1 MKPHIPLVVAIVIQT
16 FAPQATIAQA
26 TRPAVVHSD
35 SLTIERIFDSRDFA
49 TARFGPARWLE
60 NGDAYTTVENDG
72 KDIVRYS
79 TATGERKVLVSA
91 PFVISDYEWSPDGK
105 RVLLFT
111 NTRRVWRYN
120 TRGDYWVLDRAS
132 GKLKQLGG
140 DAPESSLMFARFSP
154 DGSRVA
160 YVRAN
165 DLYVEDLAS
174 GKITPLTTDG
184 SDTIINGTS
193 DWVYEEELDLR
204 NAYRWSPDGKS
215 IAYWQFDASGVR
227 DYLLVNTTDSL
238 YPIIKRIPYP
248 KAGTTNSAV
257 RVGVVSSDGGAT
269 RWMKVPGDPRNHY
282 IARMDWAANSQELVI
297 QQLDRLQHTDL
308 VLLANAQTGAVR
320 TALTEHDSAWVD
332 VVDDLAWLRDG
343 KEFLWVSERDGWRH
357 AYIVP
362 RDGGE
367 PRLVTHGDFD
377 IESVQGVNESGGW
390 LYYIASPT
398 NATQRFL
405 YRSRLDGSGK
415 PQRLTPAGARGTH
428 SYQISPD
435 FRWAFH
441 TMSTAET
448 PPVTDLVSLPDHKS
462 RRVFVDNASARDAFA
477 ALHLPPKEFFK
488 VDIGQGVNLDGWLI
502 KPADF
507 DSTRHYPILVYVYGE
522 PASTTVRDSW
532 GGSRDLWFH
541 MLANEGYLVT
551 SFDNRGTPSLKGRDW
566 RKIIYGSVGVLAS
579 RDQAAALRALS
590 RTRSYIDST
599 RVGVWGWSG
608 GGSMTLNLMFRS
620 PELYK
625 VGMSV
630 ASVPDQRLYDSIY
643 QERYM
648 GLPST
653 NADGY
658 RRGSPINFAEGLRG
672 KLLIVHG
679 SGDDNVHF
687 QGFERL
693 TNRLVALGK
702 KFDMMVYPNR
712 SHCICEG
719 EGTTVHLYHLLTRY
733 LTTNLPAGGKVAEE
747 SAEDR

>member
-1 MKPHIPLVVAIVIQT
+1 MKKHTLLAAAIVVQAI
-16 FAPQATIAQA
+16 APHTIIAQQSASSPAAHAAA
-26 TRPAVVHSD
+26 TRAD
-35 SLTIERIFDSRDFA
+35 GLTIERIFDSRDFA
-49 TARFGPARWLE
+49 TERFGPARWLE
-60 NGDAYTTVENDG
+60 NGAAYTTVENGG
-72 KDIVRYS
+72 KDIVRYA

-91 PFVISDYEWSPDGK
+91 PFAISNYEWSSDGN

-132 GKLKQLGG
+132 GKLKKLGG
-140 DAPESSLMFARFSP
+140 DASESSLMFAHFSP
-154 DGSRVA
+154 DGSRAA

-165 DLYVEDLAS
+165 NIYVEDLAS
-174 GKITPLTTDG
+174 GKITALTTDG

-204 NAYRWSPDGKS
+204 DAYRWSPDGKS
-215 IAYWQFDASGVR
+215 IAYWQFDASGVH

-238 YPIIKRIPYP
+238 YPVITRIPYP
-248 KAGTTNSAV
+248 KVGTTNSAV
-257 RVGVVSSDGGAT
+257 RVGVVSTDGGAT

-282 IARMDWAANSQELVI
+282 IAWMYWAANSRELAI
-297 QQLDRLQHTDL
+297 QQLDRLQHTNSL
-308 VLLANAQTGAVR
+308 MLADASTGAVR
-320 TALTEHDSAWVD
+320 APLVERDSAWVE
-332 VVDDLAWLRDG
+332 VVDDLIWLGGG
-343 KEFLWVSERDGWRH
+343 KEFLWLSERDGWRH
-357 AYIVP
+357 AYVVS
-362 RDGGE
+362 RDGSRQ
-367 PRLVTHGDFD
+367 RLVTKGAFDF
-377 IESVQGVNESGGW
+377 ESVQGVDERGGW

-405 YRSRLDGSGK
+405 YRSRLDGKGT
-415 PQRLTPAGARGTH
+415 PERLTPVGAGGTH
-428 SYQISPD
+428 GYQLSPD

-441 TMSTAET
+441 TMSTADT
-448 PPVTDLVSLPDHKS
+448 PPVTDLVSLPDHRS
-462 RRVFVDNASARDAFA
+462 RRVFVDNARVRDAVA
-477 ALHLPPKEFFK
+477 SLQLPKKDFVQ
-488 VDIGQGVNLDGWLI
+488 VDIGQGVKLDGWLI
-502 KPADF
+502 KPTDF
-507 DSTRHYPILVYVYGE
+507 DSTRHYPLLVYVYGE

-541 MLANEGYLVT
+541 MLADQGYIVA

-566 RKIIYGSVGVLAS
+566 RKIIYGSVGELAS
-579 RDQAAALRALS
+579 RDQAAAVRSLA
-590 RTRSYIDST
+590 RTRSYVDST

-630 ASVPDQRLYDSIY
+630 ASVPDQRLYDTIY

-648 GLPST
+648 GLPTS

-693 TNRLVALGK
+693 TNRLVELGK
-702 KFDMMVYPNR
+702 SFDMMVYPNR

-719 EGTTVHLYHLLTRY
+719 PGTTVSLYHLLTRY
-733 LTTNLPAGGKVAEE
+733 LTTNLPAGG
-747 SAEDR
+747 R

>member
-1 MKPHIPLVVAIVIQT
+1 MKQHVLLLVALVVQ
-16 FAPQATIAQA
+16 TIAPHA
-26 TRPAVVHSD
+26 TTAQDARAGAARSD
-35 SLTIERIFDSRDFA
+35 GLTIERIFDSRDFA

-60 NGDAYTTVENDG
+60 NGNAYTTVENG
-72 KDIVRYS
+72 RKDIVRYS

-91 PFVISDYEWSPDGK
+91 PFAISEYEWSSDGN

-111 NTRRVWRYN
+111 NTRRVWRYD
-120 TRGDYWVLDRAS
+120 TRGDYWVLDRSS
-132 GKLKQLGG
+132 GKLKKLGG
-140 DAPESSLMFARFSP
+140 DAPEASLMFARFSP

-160 YVRAN
+160 YVRSN
-165 DLYVEDLAS
+165 DIYVEDLGT
-174 GKITPLTTDG
+174 GKITALTTDG
-184 SDTIINGTS
+184 SETIINGTS

-257 RVGVVSSDGGAT
+257 RVGVVSAGGGPT

-282 IARMDWAANSQELVI
+282 VAWMDWAADSRELAI
-297 QQLDRLQHTDL
+297 QQLDRLQHTDRL
-308 VLLANAQTGAVR
+308 LLADAGTGAVR
-320 TALTEHDSAWVD
+320 TALTERDSAWVE
-332 VVDDLAWLRDG
+332 VVDDLTWFEGG
-343 KEFLWVSERDGWRH
+343 KEFLWLSERDGWRH
-357 AYIVP
+357 AYVVA
-362 RDGGE
+362 RDGSRQ
-367 PRLVTHGDFD
+367 RLVTKGSFD
-377 IESVQGVNESGGW
+377 LESVQGVDERGGW

-405 YRSRLDGSGK
+405 YRSRLDGSGT
-415 PQRLTPAGARGTH
+415 PERLTPANAGGTH
-428 SYQISPD
+428 GYQISPD

-441 TMSTAET
+441 TMSTADT
-448 PPVTDLVSLPDHKS
+448 PPVTDLVSLPDHRS
-462 RRVFVDNASARDAFA
+462 RRVFVDNARVRDAVA
-477 ALHLPPKEFFK
+477 ALDLPPKSFLQVE
-488 VDIGQGVNLDGWLI
+488 IGQGVKLDGWMI
-502 KPADF
+502 RPADF
-507 DSTRHYPILVYVYGE
+507 DSTRHYPLLIYVYGE

-541 MLANEGYLVT
+541 MLADEGYIVA

-566 RKIIYGSVGVLAS
+566 RKIIYGAVGELAS
-579 RDQAAALRALS
+579 RDQAAAVRALA
-590 RTRSYIDST
+590 RTHPYVDST

-608 GGSMTLNLMFRS
+608 GGSMTLNLMFRA

-630 ASVPDQRLYDSIY
+630 ASVPDQRLYDTIY

-648 GLPST
+648 GLPTS

-693 TNRLVALGK
+693 TNRLVELGK
-702 KFDMMVYPNR
+702 TFDMMVYPNR

-733 LTTNLPAGGKVAEE
+733 LETNLPAGG
-747 SAEDR
+747 R

>member
-1 MKPHIPLVVAIVIQT
+1 MKQNTLLIAAIVVQAI
-16 FAPQATIAQA
+16 APCATIAQTPRA
-26 TRPAVVHSD
+26 AAPRASD
-35 SLTIERIFDSRDFA
+35 LTIERIFDSGDFA
-49 TARFGPARWLE
+49 TDRFGPARWLE
-60 NGDAYTTVENDG
+60 NGAAYTTVENRG

-91 PFVISDYEWSPDGK
+91 PFAVADYEWSSDGK
-105 RVLLFT
+105 RILLFT

-132 GKLKQLGG
+132 GKMKQLGG
-140 DAPESSLMFARFSP
+140 DAAEASLMFARFSP

-165 DLYVEDLAS
+165 NIYVEDLRS
-174 GKITPLTTDG
+174 GKITALTTDG

-215 IAYWQFDASGVR
+215 IAYWHFDASGVR

-238 YPIIKRIPYP
+238 YPTIERIPYP
-248 KAGTTNSAV
+248 KVGTTNSAV
-257 RVGVVSSDGGAT
+257 TVGVVSADGGPT
-269 RWMKVPGDPRNHY
+269 RWMKLPGDPRNHY
-282 IARMDWAANSQELVI
+282 VAWMDWAADSRELAI
-297 QQLDRLQHTDL
+297 QQLDRLQQVNTFI
-308 VLLANAQTGAVR
+308 LADASTGAVR
-320 TALTEHDSAWVD
+320 AALTERDSAWVE
-332 VVDDLAWLRDG
+332 VVDDLTWLDG
-343 KEFLWVSERDGWRH
+343 GKSFLWLSEGDGWRH
-357 AYIVP
+357 AYVVS
-362 RDGGE
+362 RDGGKK
-367 PRLVTHGDFD
+367 RLVTSGAFD
-377 IESVQGVNESGGW
+377 LESVQGVDERGGW

-405 YRSRLDGSGK
+405 YRSRLDGSGA
-415 PQRLTPAGARGTH
+415 PQRLTPASAGGTH
-428 SYQISPD
+428 GYQLAPD

-441 TMSTAET
+441 TVSTADT
-448 PPVTDLVSLPDHKS
+448 PPVTDLVSLPDHQS
-462 RRVFVDNASARDAFA
+462 RRVFVDNARARDAVA
-477 ALHLPPKEFFK
+477 ALHLPPKTFLQ
-488 VDIGQGVNLDGWLI
+488 VDAGQGVKLDGWLI

-507 DSTRHYPILVYVYGE
+507 DSSKSYPLLVYVYGE

-541 MLANEGYLVT
+541 MLANDGYLVA
-551 SFDNRGTPSLKGRDW
+551 SFDNRGTPSLKGRDG
-566 RKIIYGSVGVLAS
+566 RKIIYGSVGELAS
-579 RDQAAALRALS
+579 RDQAAAV
-590 RTRSYIDST
+590 RTLARTHSYVDST

-630 ASVPDQRLYDSIY
+630 ASVPDQRLYDTIY

-648 GLPST
+648 GLPTS

-693 TNRLVALGK
+693 TNRLVELGK
-702 KFDMMVYPNR
+702 EFDMMVYPNR

-719 EGTTVHLYHLLTRY
+719 EGTAVHLYHLLTRY
-733 LTTNLPAGGKVAEE
+733 LTTNLPAGG
-747 SAEDR
+747 R

>member
-1 MKPHIPLVVAIVIQT
+1 MMQRILSAVTLLVLTLVPA
-16 FAPQATIAQA
+16 AARAQS
-26 TRPAVVHSD
+26 T
-35 SLTIERIFDSRDFA
+35 LTIERIFASRDF
-49 TARFGPARWLE
+49 TPERFGPARWLE
-60 NGDAYTTVENDG
+60 NGAAYTTVENDG
-72 KDIVRYS
+72 KDIVRYA
-79 TATGERKVLVSA
+79 TATGARSVLVSA
-91 PFVISDYEWSPDGK
+91 PFQIDDYEWSPDGQ

-111 NTRRVWRYN
+111 NTKRVWRYN
-120 TRGDYWVLDRAS
+120 TRGDYWVLDRTS
-132 GKLKQLGG
+132 GKLTKLGG

-154 DGSRVA
+154 DGSRVG

-165 DLYVEDLAS
+165 DIYVEDLAS
-174 GKITPLTTDG
+174 GRITALTTDG
-184 SDTIINGTS
+184 SETIINGTS

-204 NAYRWSPDGKS
+204 NAWRWSPDGRS

-238 YPIIKRIPYP
+238 YPTIKRIPYP

-257 RVGVVSSDGGAT
+257 RVGVVSADGGAT
-269 RWMKVPGDPRNHY
+269 RWMSIPGDPRNHY
-282 IARMDWAANSQELVI
+282 IAWMEWAATSRELAI

-308 VLLANAQTGAVR
+308 LLLADAGTGAVR
-320 TALTEHDSAWVD
+320 TALTERDSAWVE
-332 VVDDLAWLRDG
+332 VVDDLTWLKSG
-343 KEFLWVSERDGWRH
+343 KEFLWLSERDGWRH
-357 AYIVP
+357 AYVVA
-362 RDGGE
+362 RDGGTQ
-367 PRLVTHGDFD
+367 RLVTKGDFD
-377 IESVQGVNESGGW
+377 LESVQGVDERGGW

-415 PQRLTPAGARGTH
+415 AERLTPADARGTH
-428 SYQISPD
+428 GYQISPD

-441 TMSTAET
+441 TMSTADT
-448 PPVTDLVSLPDHKS
+448 PPAVDLVSLPDHRS
-462 RRVFVDNASARDAFA
+462 RRTFVDNAGVREAVAKLD
-477 ALHLPPKEFFK
+477 LPPKRFVH
-488 VDIGQGVNLDGWLI
+488 VDAGDGVTLDGWMIL
-502 KPADF
+502 PAGF
-507 DSTRHYPILVYVYGE
+507 DSTKSYPLLVYVYGE

-541 MLANEGYLVT
+541 MLADSGYIVA
-551 SFDNRGTPSLKGRDW
+551 SFDNRGTPSLKGRAW
-566 RKIIYGSVGVLAS
+566 RKVIYGAVGVLAS
-579 RDQAAALRALS
+579 REQSAAV
-590 RTRSYIDST
+590 RSLARMHSYVDST

-630 ASVPDQRLYDSIY
+630 ASVPDQRLYDTIY

-693 TNRLVALGK
+693 TNRLVQLGK
-702 KFDMMVYPNR
+702 EFDMMVYPNR

-733 LTTNLPAGGKVAEE
+733 LTTNL
-747 SAEDR
+747 RR

>member
-1 MKPHIPLVVAIVIQT
+1 MPRLSPRTLLLATLIGGSAPVVASAQT
-16 FAPQATIAQA
+16 AITAQA
-26 TRPAVVHSD
+26 PRPTASHSD

-60 NGDAYTTVENDG
+60 NGNAYTTVENGG
-72 KDIVRYS
+72 KEIVRYS
-79 TATGERKVLVSA
+79 TASGERKVLVSA
-91 PFVISDYEWSPDGK
+91 PFAISDYEWSSDGK

-120 TRGDYWVLDRAS
+120 TRGDYWVLDRAT
-132 GKLKQLGG
+132 GKLEQLGG
-140 DAPESSLMFARFSP
+140 DVPEASLMFARFSP

-165 DLYVEDLAS
+165 NIYVEDLAT
-174 GKITPLTTDG
+174 GKITPLTSDG

-248 KAGTTNSAV
+248 KAGTTNSAA
-257 RVGVVSSDGGAT
+257 RVGVVSTAGGPT
-269 RWMKVPGDPRNHY
+269 LWMKVPGDPRNHY
-282 IARMDWAANSQELVI
+282 IAWMDWAADSRDLAI
-297 QQLDRLQHTDL
+297 QQLDRLQHTNKL
-308 VLLANAQTGAVR
+308 LLADAHTGAVR
-320 TALTEHDSAWVD
+320 TTLTERDSAWVE
-332 VVDDLAWLRDG
+332 VVDDLTWFGGG
-343 KEFLWVSERDGWRH
+343 KEFLWLSERDGWRH
-357 AYIVP
+357 AYLVS
-362 RDGGE
+362 RDGSRQR
-367 PRLVTHGDFD
+367 PVTKGAFD
-377 IESVQGVNESGGW
+377 LESVQGVDERGGW

-405 YRSRLDGSGK
+405 YRSRLDGSGT
-415 PQRLTPAGARGTH
+415 PQRLTPADAGGTH
-428 SYQISPD
+428 SYQLSPD

-441 TMSTAET
+441 TMSTADT
-448 PPVTDLVSLPDHKS
+448 PPVTDLVSLPDHRS
-462 RRVFVDNASARDAFA
+462 RRVFVDNAHVRDAVA
-477 ALHLPPKEFFK
+477 ALKLPPKSFLQ
-488 VDIGQGVNLDGWLI
+488 VDIGQGVKLDGWLI
-502 KPADF
+502 RPADF
-507 DSTRHYPILVYVYGE
+507 DSTRQYPLLVYVYGE

-541 MLANEGYLVT
+541 MLADEGYLVA

-579 RDQAAALRALS
+579 SDQAAAVRALA
-590 RTRSYIDST
+590 RTHPYVDST

-630 ASVPDQRLYDSIY
+630 ASVPDQRLYDTIY

-648 GLPST
+648 GLPTS

-672 KLLIVHG
+672 RLLVVHG

-733 LTTNLPAGGKVAEE
+733 LTTNLPAGG
-747 SAEDR
+747 R

>member
-1 MKPHIPLVVAIVIQT
+1 MKQNTLLIAAIVVQAI
-16 FAPQATIAQA
+16 APCATIAQTPRA
-26 TRPAVVHSD
+26 AAPRASD
-35 SLTIERIFDSRDFA
+35 LTIERIFDSGDFA
-49 TARFGPARWLE
+49 TDRFGPARWLE
-60 NGDAYTTVENDG
+60 NGAAYTTVENRG

-91 PFVISDYEWSPDGK
+91 PFAVADYEWSSDGK

-111 NTRRVWRYN
+111 NTKRVWRYN

-132 GKLKQLGG
+132 GKMKQLGG
-140 DAPESSLMFARFSP
+140 DAAEASLMFARFSP

-165 DLYVEDLAS
+165 NIYVEDLRS
-174 GKITPLTTDG
+174 GKITALTTDG

-215 IAYWQFDASGVR
+215 IAYWHFDASGVR

-238 YPIIKRIPYP
+238 YPTIERIPYP
-248 KAGTTNSAV
+248 KVGTTNSAV
-257 RVGVVSSDGGAT
+257 TVGVVSADGGPT
-269 RWMKVPGDPRNHY
+269 RWMKLPGDPRNHY
-282 IARMDWAANSQELVI
+282 VAWMDWAADSRELAI
-297 QQLDRLQHTDL
+297 QQLDRLQQVNTFI
-308 VLLANAQTGAVR
+308 LADASTGAVR
-320 TALTEHDSAWVD
+320 AALTERDSAWVE
-332 VVDDLAWLRDG
+332 VVDDLTWLDG
-343 KEFLWVSERDGWRH
+343 GKSFLWLSEGDGWRH
-357 AYIVP
+357 AYVVS
-362 RDGGE
+362 RDGGKK
-367 PRLVTHGDFD
+367 RLVTSGAFD
-377 IESVQGVNESGGW
+377 LESVQGVDERGGW

-405 YRSRLDGSGK
+405 YRSRLDGSGA
-415 PQRLTPAGARGTH
+415 PQRLTPASAGGTH
-428 SYQISPD
+428 GYQLAPD

-441 TMSTAET
+441 TVSTADT
-448 PPVTDLVSLPDHKS
+448 PPVTDLVSLPDHQS
-462 RRVFVDNASARDAFA
+462 RRVFVDNARARDAVA
-477 ALHLPPKEFFK
+477 ALHLPPKTFLQ
-488 VDIGQGVNLDGWLI
+488 VDAGQGVKLDGWLI

-507 DSTRHYPILVYVYGE
+507 DSSKSYPLLVYVYGE

-541 MLANEGYLVT
+541 MLANDGYLVA

-566 RKIIYGSVGVLAS
+566 RKIIYGSVGELAS
-579 RDQAAALRALS
+579 RDQAAAV
-590 RTRSYIDST
+590 RTLARTHSYVDST

-630 ASVPDQRLYDSIY
+630 ASVPDQRLYDTIY

-648 GLPST
+648 GLPTST
-653 NADGY
+653 ADGY

-693 TNRLVALGK
+693 TNRLVELGK
-702 KFDMMVYPNR
+702 EFDMMVYPNR

-719 EGTTVHLYHLLTRY
+719 EGTAVHLYHLLTRY
-733 LTTNLPAGGKVAEE
+733 LTTNLPAGG
-747 SAEDR
+747 R

>member
-1 MKPHIPLVVAIVIQT
+1 MKQHVLLVAALVAQTLAPH
-16 FAPQATIAQA
+16 ATMAQDA
-26 TRPAVVHSD
+26 GAGAAGSD
-35 SLTIERIFDSRDFA
+35 GLTIERIFDSRDFA
-49 TARFGPARWLE
+49 TTRFGPARWLE
-60 NGDAYTTVENDG
+60 NGNAYTSVENG
-72 KDIVRYS
+72 RKDIVRYS

-91 PFVISDYEWSPDGK
+91 PFAISDYEWSPDGN

-111 NTRRVWRYN
+111 NTRRVWRYE
-120 TRGDYWVLDRAS
+120 TRGDYWVLDRSS

-140 DAPESSLMFARFSP
+140 DAPEASLMFARFSP

-160 YVRAN
+160 YVRSN
-165 DLYVEDLAS
+165 DIYVEDLGT
-174 GKITPLTTDG
+174 GKITALTTDG

-248 KAGTTNSAV
+248 KAGTTNSSV
-257 RVGVVSSDGGAT
+257 RVGVVSAGGGPT

-282 IARMDWAANSQELVI
+282 VAWMDWAADSRELAI
-297 QQLDRLQHTDL
+297 QQLDRLQHTNKL
-308 VLLANAQTGAVR
+308 LLADAGTGAVR
-320 TALTEHDSAWVD
+320 TALTERDSAWVE
-332 VVDDLAWLRDG
+332 VVDDLTWFGGG
-343 KEFLWVSERDGWRH
+343 KEFLWLSERDGWRH
-357 AYIVP
+357 AYVVS
-362 RDGGE
+362 RDGSRQ
-367 PRLVTHGDFD
+367 RLVTKGSFD
-377 IESVQGVNESGGW
+377 LESVQGVDERGGW

-405 YRSRLDGSGK
+405 YRSRLDGSGA
-415 PQRLTPAGARGTH
+415 PQRLTPANAGGTH
-428 SYQISPD
+428 GYQISPD

-441 TMSTAET
+441 TMSTADT
-448 PPVTDLVSLPDHKS
+448 PPVTDLVSLPDHRS
-462 RRVFVDNASARDAFA
+462 RRVFVDNARVRDAVA
-477 ALHLPPKEFFK
+477 SLHLPSKSFLQ
-488 VDIGQGVNLDGWLI
+488 VDIGQGVKLDGWMI
-502 KPADF
+502 RPADF
-507 DSTRHYPILVYVYGE
+507 DSTRRYPLLVYVYGE

-541 MLANEGYLVT
+541 MLADEGYIVA

-566 RKIIYGSVGVLAS
+566 RKIIYGAVGELAS
-579 RDQAAALRALS
+579 RDQAAAVRALA
-590 RTRSYIDST
+590 RTHSYVDST

-608 GGSMTLNLMFRS
+608 GGSMTLNLMFRA

-630 ASVPDQRLYDSIY
+630 ASVPDQRLYDTIY

-648 GLPST
+648 GLPTS

-693 TNRLVALGK
+693 TNRLVELGK

-733 LTTNLPAGGKVAEE
+733 LGTHLPAGG
-747 SAEDR
+747 R

>member
-1 MKPHIPLVVAIVIQT
+1 MKQQTLLIVALVVQSMAPRAAVAQT
-16 FAPQATIAQA
+16 SSAAAPRA
-26 TRPAVVHSD
+26 SE
-35 SLTIERIFDSRDFA
+35 LTIERIFDSRDFA
-49 TARFGPARWLE
+49 PDRFGPARWLE
-60 NGDAYTTVENDG
+60 NGAAYTTVENRG
-72 KDIVRYS
+72 RDIVRYA

-91 PFVISDYEWSPDGK
+91 PFGISDYEWSPDGK

-120 TRGDYWVLDRAS
+120 TRGDYWVLDRAT

-140 DAPESSLMFARFSP
+140 DAPESSLMFAQFSP

-165 DLYVEDLAS
+165 NIYVEDLAS
-174 GKITPLTTDG
+174 GKITALTSDG

-204 NAYRWSPDGKS
+204 NAWRWSPDGKS
-215 IAYWQFDASGVR
+215 IAYWHFDASGVR

-248 KAGTTNSAV
+248 KVGTTNSAV
-257 RVGVVSSDGGAT
+257 TVGVVSADGGAT
-269 RWMKVPGDPRNHY
+269 RWMNVPGDPRNHY
-282 IARMDWAANSQELVI
+282 IAWMDWAADSRELAI
-297 QQLDRLQHTDL
+297 QQLDRLQHVNTL
-308 VLLANAQTGAVR
+308 FLADASSGAVR
-320 TALTEHDSAWVD
+320 AALTERDSAWVE
-332 VVDDLAWLRDG
+332 VVDDLTWLDG
-343 KEFLWVSERDGWRH
+343 GENFLWLSEGDGWRH
-357 AYIVP
+357 AYVVS
-362 RDGGE
+362 RDGAKK
-367 PRLVTHGDFD
+367 RLVTKGAFD
-377 IESVQGVNESGGW
+377 LESVQGVDERGGW
-390 LYYIASPT
+390 LYYIASPS

-405 YRSRLDGSGK
+405 YRSRLDGSGA
-415 PQRLTPAGARGTH
+415 PQRLTPASEGGTH
-428 SYQISPD
+428 SYQLSPD

-441 TMSTAET
+441 TASSADT
-448 PPVTDLVSLPDHKS
+448 PPATDLVSIPDHRS
-462 RRVFVDNASARDAFA
+462 RRVFVDNAGVRDAVA
-477 ALHLPPKEFFK
+477 ALHLPPKNFVQ
-488 VDIGQGVNLDGWLI
+488 VDVGEGVKLDGWLI
-502 KPADF
+502 KPAGF
-507 DSTRHYPILVYVYGE
+507 DSTRSYPLLVYVYGE

-541 MLANEGYLVT
+541 MLANDGYIVA

-566 RKIIYGSVGVLAS
+566 RKIIYGSVGELAS
-579 RDQAAALRALS
+579 RDQAAAVRALA
-590 RTRSYIDST
+590 RTHSYVDST

-630 ASVPDQRLYDSIY
+630 ASVPDQRLYDTIY

-648 GLPST
+648 GLPSS

-658 RRGSPINFAEGLRG
+658 RRGSPINFAQGLRG

-693 TNRLVALGK
+693 TNRLVELGK
-702 KFDMMVYPNR
+702 EFGMMVYPNR

-719 EGTTVHLYHLLTRY
+719 DGTTVHLYHLLTRY
-733 LTTNLPAGGKVAEE
+733 LETNLPAGG
-747 SAEDR
+747 R

>member
-1 MKPHIPLVVAIVIQT
+1 MKQHVLLVVALVAQ
-16 FAPQATIAQA
+16 TIAPRA
-26 TRPAVVHSD
+26 TLAQDARAGAARSD
-35 SLTIERIFDSRDFA
+35 GLTIERIFDSRDFA

-60 NGDAYTTVENDG
+60 NGNAYTTVENG
-72 KDIVRYS
+72 RKDIVRYS

-91 PFVISDYEWSPDGK
+91 PFAISDYEWSSDGN

-111 NTRRVWRYN
+111 NTRRVWRYD
-120 TRGDYWVLDRAS
+120 TRGDYWVLDRSS
-132 GKLKQLGG
+132 GKLKKLGG
-140 DAPESSLMFARFSP
+140 DAPEASLMFARFSP

-160 YVRAN
+160 YVRSN
-165 DLYVEDLAS
+165 DIYVEDLGT
-174 GKITPLTTDG
+174 GKITALTTDG
-184 SDTIINGTS
+184 SETIINGTS

-257 RVGVVSSDGGAT
+257 RVGVVSAGGGPT

-282 IARMDWAANSQELVI
+282 VAWMDWAADSRELAI
-297 QQLDRLQHTDL
+297 QQLDRLQHTDRL
-308 VLLANAQTGAVR
+308 LLADAGTGAVR
-320 TALTEHDSAWVD
+320 TALTERDSAWVE
-332 VVDDLAWLRDG
+332 VVDDLTWFEGG
-343 KEFLWVSERDGWRH
+343 KEFLWLSERDGWRH
-357 AYIVP
+357 AYVVA
-362 RDGGE
+362 RDGSRQ
-367 PRLVTHGDFD
+367 RLVTKGSFD
-377 IESVQGVNESGGW
+377 LESVQGVDERGGW

-405 YRSRLDGSGK
+405 YRSRLDGSGT
-415 PQRLTPAGARGTH
+415 PERLTPANAGGTH
-428 SYQISPD
+428 GYQISPD

-441 TMSTAET
+441 TMSTADT
-448 PPVTDLVSLPDHKS
+448 PPVTDLVSLPDHRS
-462 RRVFVDNASARDAFA
+462 RRVFVDNARVRDAVA
-477 ALHLPPKEFFK
+477 ALDLPPKSFLQVE
-488 VDIGQGVNLDGWLI
+488 IGQGVKLDGWMI
-502 KPADF
+502 RPADF
-507 DSTRHYPILVYVYGE
+507 DSTRHYPLLIYVYGE

-541 MLANEGYLVT
+541 MLANEGYIVA

-566 RKIIYGSVGVLAS
+566 RKIIYGAVGELAS
-579 RDQAAALRALS
+579 RDQAAAVRALA
-590 RTRSYIDST
+590 RTHPYVDST

-630 ASVPDQRLYDSIY
+630 ASVPDQRLYDTIY

-648 GLPST
+648 GLPTS

-693 TNRLVALGK
+693 TNRLVTLGK

-733 LTTNLPAGGKVAEE
+733 LETNLPAGG
-747 SAEDR
+747 R